1 MHASMVR
8 KPYPLAIACTQQAK
22 AAIAVAVA
30 GVVPEVVAVR
40 RPAIPGIVAPVA
52 AAIHAVR
59 A

>member
-1 MHASMVR
+1 MVR

-30 GVVPEVVAVR
+30 GVVPGVAVR
-40 RPAIPGIVAPVA
+40 RPAVPGIVAPVA